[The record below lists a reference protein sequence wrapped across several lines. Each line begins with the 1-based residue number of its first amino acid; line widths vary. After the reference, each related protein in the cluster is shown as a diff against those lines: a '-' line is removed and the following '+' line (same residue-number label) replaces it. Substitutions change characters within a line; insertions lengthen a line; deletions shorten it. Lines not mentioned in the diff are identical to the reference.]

1 MAANRPNWEEL
12 REAFGR
18 YARGRA
24 ELLEAI
30 GVTGSNRDPLAEF
43 SERLV
48 AALLD
53 GELATNRVQRG
64 WDVMAAG
71 RRVQVKYL
79 ANASDDVWV
88 NEHHIHM
95 TADVDDYA
103 IVFFEALLPVTAIV
117 FQVDRLLEI
126 ATTLRKKHPNQETTL
141 QLTRVNYRQ
150 LIAERDRFAELGVR
164 IFDLRAALTGN
175 PAAAQL

>member
-12 REAFGR
+12 REAFER

-43 SERLV
+43 SERLI

-53 GELATNRVQRG
+53 GELASNRVQRG
-64 WDVMAAG
+64 WDVMAGG

-79 ANASDDVWV
+79 ANASDAVWV
-88 NEHHIHM
+88 NEHHIHV
-95 TADVDDYA
+95 TADMDDYA
-103 IVFFEALLPVTAIV
+103 IVFFEALLPVTVIV
-117 FQVDRLLEI
+117 LACNQLLEI
-126 ATTLRKKHPNQETTL
+126 ATALRKKHPNQETTL

-164 IFDLRAALTGN
+164 LFDLRSAL
-175 PAAAQL
+175 A